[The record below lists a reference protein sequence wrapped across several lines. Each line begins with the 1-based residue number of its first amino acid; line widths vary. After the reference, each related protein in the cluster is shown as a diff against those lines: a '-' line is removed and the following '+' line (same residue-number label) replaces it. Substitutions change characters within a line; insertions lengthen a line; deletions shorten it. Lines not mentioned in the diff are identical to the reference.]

1 MTTII
6 FGIFEEGL
14 VYAIMALGVYITYKI
29 LDFPDLSVDGTFP
42 LALPLPPSA
51 FPTACPSSGPS
62 IRSWPSSS
70 PLVQVPWPDA
80 SLA

>member
-6 FGIFEEGL
+6 FGILEEGL

-42 LALPLPPSA
+42 LGAA
-51 FPTACPSSGPS
+51 VTAAGIANGFLS
-62 IRSWPSSS
+62 
-70 PLVQVPWPDA
+70 LVPFH
-80 SLA
+80 L